1 MYGNF
6 TWWQGVVE
14 DRNDPMKLGR
24 CRVRIF
30 GYHTDDKND
39 ISVAQLPWATMM
51 QPTTSA
57 AMNGIGTTP
66 LGPVEGTWVVG
77 FFRDG
82 NNAQEPVIMGTVGG
96 QHELSHKKD
105 PSIGFNDPKGK
116 YPRDEYIGEP
126 DTNRLARGI
135 AKFPLGAKN
144 GEDAKSLAYKR
155 KTRRRGDPIAGSD
168 LTNTG
173 VPKAVAGSMWNTE
186 KKQETIKDT
195 ADSRPVGD
203 RKLSGHWDG
212 DANHYVNDYWN
223 EPNPR
228 YGGGSKADKD
238 SDIKYLK
245 DAATI
250 NTSTGKLD
258 PEDGMI
264 SSLYPYNHVRV
275 SESGHVE
282 EWDDTPGSERLHRYH
297 KTGTFEEIQP
307 DGSRVVKV
315 VANDYEIVAG
325 SKNVS
330 IEGVCNLTING
341 DARVLYRGDL
351 VQEVVGD
358 YHLHVAGEMRT
369 KIIGNDTKEVHKNRK
384 IVINLN
390 DDLFVGENQ
399 TINIGDN
406 KTITVGG
413 NLKDTVKK
421 DVDSFYGYN
430 TGIVP
435 GHHTVNVSGLA
446 NYNVDSEYTIFCKDH
461 IRVTTLTHLD
471 MIVTKDYHQ
480 EVGINSLIEVH
491 GTGTENIDGAV
502 AETYGATMDT
512 TISSTVMWKST
523 GGNKTVDASSDIYLN
538 PN

>member
-66 LGPVEGTWVVG
+66 TGPVEGTWVVG

-155 KTRRRGDPIAGSD
+155 KTRRRGDPQRGFD

-173 VPKAVAGSMWNTE
+173 VPKAVAGDMTTSVPNTSNTNP
-186 KKQETIKDT
+186 KVSDAPWYT
-195 ADSRPVGD
+195 A
-203 RKLSGHWDG
+203 WDG
-212 DANHYVNDYWN
+212 DANHYVNKYWN

-228 YGGGSKADKD
+228 YGGTTD
-238 SDIKYLK
+238 SDTDYLK
-245 DAATI
+245 SAATI

-330 IEGVCNLTING
+330 IEGVCNLTIVG
-341 DARVLYRGDL
+341 DAKVLYRGDL

-358 YHLHVAGEMRT
+358 YHLHVGGEMRT
-369 KIIGNDTKEVHKNRK
+369 KIIGNDTKEVMVNRK
-384 IVINLN
+384 IVINGE
-390 DDLFVGENQ
+390 DDLFVAKNQ
-399 TINIGDN
+399 VINIADNLTYTVNKNLSETVKGNVDEIYGDGATPGN
-406 KTITVGG
+406 HSTQVKGKSSYKSLDQITITTFADMKLSTDKNMNINVTLDSTQRIKGNSNIYVTLDQYENIGVDDTREVGG
-413 NLKDTVKK
+413 D
-421 DVDSFYGYN
+421 F
-430 TGIVP
+430 
-435 GHHTVNVSGLA
+435 
-446 NYNVDSEYTIFCKDH
+446 
-461 IRVTTLTHLD
+461 
-471 MIVTKDYHQ
+471 
-480 EVGINSLIEVH
+480 IE
-491 GTGTENIDGAV
+491 A
-502 AETYGATMDT
+502 
-512 TISSTVMWKST
+512 T
-523 GGNKTVDASSDIYLN
+523 GGTHASDAGGNMSKTAPRIDLN
-538 PN
+538 